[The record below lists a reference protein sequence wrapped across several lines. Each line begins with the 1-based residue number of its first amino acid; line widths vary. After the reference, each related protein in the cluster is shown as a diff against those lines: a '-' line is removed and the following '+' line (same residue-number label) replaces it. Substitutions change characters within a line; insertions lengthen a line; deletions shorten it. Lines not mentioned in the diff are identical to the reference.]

1 MALPHGQVFSCELS
15 MANIA
20 KRHSVEDGPG
30 YLREAFA
37 RVHRRLAFELMHA
50 AETITHD
57 GERGRST
64 ENDWITILRSYL
76 PRRYAVDGG
85 IAVDCEGHTSDQI
98 DVIIYDQQ
106 YTPALLE
113 TATIRLIPAEAIYA
127 VFDAKPAI
135 NAFNLRYAADKAASV
150 RALKRTS
157 APIYH
162 ANGVYPPKPLFP
174 IVGGIL
180 AERVEW
186 AEGLDERFQ
195 TIIGELQPDESRRI
209 DCGCGLSHG
218 AFDVFADDGSLALG
232 RQDAGLVFFLFR
244 LLNKLQTLGTVP
256 AIDWNAYAKLL
267 NADS

>member
-1 MALPHGQVFSCELS
+1 MV
-15 MANIA
+15 NIA
-20 KRHSVEDGPG
+20 KRHSESDGPG
-30 YLREAFA
+30 FLREAFA

-85 IAVDCEGHTSDQI
+85 IAVDSTGKTSDQL
-98 DVIIYDQQ
+98 DVIIFDQQ

-127 VFDAKPAI
+127 VFDAKPQI
-135 NAFNLRYAADKAASV
+135 NATTLGYASSKAASV
-150 RALKRTS
+150 RRLKRTS
-157 APIYH
+157 VPIPY
-162 ANGVYPPKPLFP
+162 AGGVYPAKPLFP

-180 AERVEW
+180 AEKVEW
-186 AEGLDERFQ
+186 SGGFSQAFRDQVSLFATSPETRV
-195 TIIGELQPDESRRI
+195 

-218 AFDVFADDGSLALG
+218 AFDIFDESDQISLG

-244 LLNKLQTLGTVP
+244 LLNKLQSLGTVP
-256 AIDWNAYAKLL
+256 AIDWNAYAALL
-267 NADS
+267 DVE

>member
-1 MALPHGQVFSCELS
+1 MT
-15 MANIA
+15 NIA
-20 KRHSVEDGPG
+20 KRHSIADGQD

-64 ENDWITILRSYL
+64 ENDWITILRNYL

-85 IAVDCEGHTSDQI
+85 IAVDSEGHTSDQI
-98 DVIIYDQQ
+98 DVIIFDQQ

-127 VFDAKPAI
+127 VFDAKPTIDAGT
-135 NAFNLRYAADKAASV
+135 LRYAGAKAASV
-150 RALKRTS
+150 RRLRRTS

-162 ANGVYPPKPLFP
+162 AAGVHPPKPLFP
-174 IVGGIL
+174 IIGGIL
-180 AERVEW
+180 AERVDW
-186 AEGLDERFQ
+186 ADGFEGAFLSNMTTLALDPL
-195 TIIGELQPDESRRI
+195 TAI

-218 AFDVFADDGSLALG
+218 AFDTFDSGGEMSFG

-256 AIDWNAYAKLL
+256 AIDWNAYAALL
-267 NADS
+267 DADA